1 MLLIRYFTAIY
12 FVLLLASCSAQPRFP
27 VVLSGV
33 ISASEGW
40 APRLYLVKS
49 NYYRQVLSP
58 YEGTIV
64 DSAKLAPNGYFSFHN
79 KGWLQEKG
87 VYSLYIQPVG
97 SRFRNEIHA
106 DPALMNVIPLVLE
119 PGQLTL
125 RLEASAHALNRT
137 AVWVDANPETH
148 QMLQA
153 CHFREPLIQWL
164 EQQKSQKPA
173 AETDHEEET
182 VHGNSAAADSV
193 NVVLDRFLDTVQSP
207 LPAFVALRLR
217 APENEFRD
225 RPEFFIQVQQ
235 RLQNAAPGH
244 PWIAQL
250 GTFLAPERLPVL
262 MGEKMPDFAL
272 INLNGDTL
280 TLDSLHFKLILVD
293 FWASW
298 CAPCRKEIKQ
308 TLRPLYDEYHARGF
322 EILGI
327 SIDGGRAAW
336 ENAIR
341 KDGAIW
347 PNVSDLEGDASPV
360 RETLRFQTIPANYLL
375 DNEGRLV
382 GRNLHGEHLREVIK
396 KYAF

>member
-1 MLLIRYFTAIY
+1 MIRYFTSIY
-12 FVLLLASCSAQPRFP
+12 ILLLATSCSAQPRFP
-27 VVLSGV
+27 VALSGKV
-33 ISASEGW
+33 TLSEGW
-40 APRLYLVKS
+40 APRLYLVKA

-64 DSAKLAPNGYFSFHN
+64 DSATIAPNGIFSFYN

-97 SRFRNEIHA
+97 SRFCNEIHI
-106 DPALMNVIPLVLE
+106 DPAQMNVVPLVLE
-119 PGQLTL
+119 PGQNAL
-125 RLEASAHALNRT
+125 RLKASARAFNRS
-137 AVWVDANPETH
+137 AVWVEANAET
-148 QMLQA
+148 QLMLQA
-153 CHFREPLIQWL
+153 CHYREPLIQWL
-164 EQQKSQKPA
+164 EQQKSQKQA

-182 VHGNSAAADSV
+182 VHGNSVAADSV
-193 NVVLDRFLDTVQSP
+193 NATLDRFLDTVQSP

-225 RPEFFIQVQQ
+225 RPEFFIQVCQ
-235 RLQNAAPGH
+235 RLQKVAPEH
-244 PWIAQL
+244 PWVAQL

-262 MGEKMPDFAL
+262 MGEKMPAFAL
-272 INLNGDTL
+272 TNLNGDTL

-298 CAPCRKEIKQ
+298 CAPCRKEIRQ
-308 TLRPLYDEYHARGF
+308 TLRPLYDEYHAQGF

-375 DNEGRLV
+375 DNEGRLL
-382 GRNLHGEHLREVIK
+382 GRNLHGEQLREVIK

>member
-1 MLLIRYFTAIY
+1 MIRYFTVIY
-12 FVLLLASCSAQPRFP
+12 VLLFVASCSAQPRFP
-27 VVLSGV
+27 VALSGV
-33 ISASEGW
+33 IQTSEGW
-40 APRLYLVKS
+40 GTRLYLVKA

-64 DSAKLAPNGYFSFHN
+64 DSATIGANGYFSFHN

-87 VYSLYIQPVG
+87 VYSLFIQPTG
-97 SRFRNEIHA
+97 SRFRNEIHI
-106 DPALMNVIPLVLE
+106 DPAQMNVVPMVLE
-119 PGQLTL
+119 PGKQAL
-125 RLEASAHALNRT
+125 RLEASARALNRT
-137 AVWVDANPETH
+137 AVWVEANVET
-148 QMLQA
+148 QLMLQA
-153 CHFREPLIQWL
+153 CQYREPLIQWL
-164 EQQKSQKPA
+164 EQQKSQKQA
-173 AETDHEEET
+173 VETDHEEET
-182 VHGNSAAADSV
+182 VHGNSIAADSV
-193 NVVLDRFLDTVQSP
+193 NASLDHFLDTVQSP

-225 RPEFFIQVQQ
+225 RPEFFIQVHQ
-235 RLQNAAPGH
+235 RLQQLAPEH
-244 PWIAQL
+244 PWIAQVSA
-250 GTFLAPERLPVL
+250 FLAPERLPVL
-262 MGEKMPDFAL
+262 MGEKMPAFAL
-272 INLNGDTL
+272 TNLNGDTL
-280 TLDSLHFKLILVD
+280 TLDSLQFKLILVD

-298 CAPCRKEIKQ
+298 CAPCRKEIRQ

-375 DNEGRLV
+375 DREGRLL
-382 GRNLHGEHLREVIK
+382 GRNLHGEPLREVIK